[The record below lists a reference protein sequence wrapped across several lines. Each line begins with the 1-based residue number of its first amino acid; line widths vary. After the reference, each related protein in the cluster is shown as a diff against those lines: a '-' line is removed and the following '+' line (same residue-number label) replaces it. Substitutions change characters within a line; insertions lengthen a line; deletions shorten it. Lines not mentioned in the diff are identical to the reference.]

1 MKTSFNLINFF
12 IASNIYVSLGVTC
25 LTYLSMEIYGLENY
39 FLLGFVFF
47 ATLFSYNLIR
57 LVPFEIDIVNIMSNR
72 HTFINDLKIYP
83 WATVFFSGLFSIY
96 FVLPIYKSIFLPLII
111 SSVLSLAYGLP
122 LMKFKSSW
130 IRMRE
135 VPGLKIFFIALVWTI
150 VTEGFPN
157 LLAHK
162 EWVILPFL
170 ERFLFVLAITIPF
183 DIRDLKLDGEE
194 IHTIPQFLGIKG
206 AKSLGI
212 ICLIISELILAYR
225 TFFAGEINL
234 FGCLAIYLCYEV
246 AIVLIYFSREEMSE
260 WYISLGVEGV
270 SILMGLLF
278 LISQLIH

>member
-1 MKTSFNLINFF
+1 
-12 IASNIYVSLGVTC
+12 
-25 LTYLSMEIYGLENY
+25 
-39 FLLGFVFF
+39 
-47 ATLFSYNLIR
+47 
-57 LVPFEIDIVNIMSNR
+57 
-72 HTFINDLKIYP
+72 
-83 WATVFFSGLFSIY
+83 
-96 FVLPIYKSIFLPLII
+96 
-111 SSVLSLAYGLP
+111 
-122 LMKFKSSW
+122 MKFKSSW

-194 IHTIPQFLGIKG
+194 IHTIPQFLGIKR

-212 ICLIISELILAYR
+212 ICIVISELILVYR
-225 TFFAGEINL
+225 TFFLGEINL

-260 WYISLGVEGV
+260 WYTSLGVEGV